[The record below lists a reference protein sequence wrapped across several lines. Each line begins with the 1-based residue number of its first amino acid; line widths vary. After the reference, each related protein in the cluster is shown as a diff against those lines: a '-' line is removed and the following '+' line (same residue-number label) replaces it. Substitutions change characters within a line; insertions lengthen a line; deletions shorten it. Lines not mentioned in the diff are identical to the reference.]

1 MRRLSVLMVLA
12 CSLAVAGEPRISV
25 SYSRFTL
32 PNGLDVI
39 LHEDHTVP
47 LVVVNLCY
55 HVGSADEKPGRTGFA
70 HLFEHI
76 MFMGS
81 KDVPVGKFDQWLEA
95 AGGDNN
101 ANTTDDRTDYFE
113 DVPSNALALPLFL
126 ESDRMGF
133 LLDSMTEAK
142 VNAQRDVVKNERRET
157 YENVPYGLAPILID
171 ENLYPPDHPY
181 HWPTIGSMADLSAAS
196 YNDVVQF
203 FRTYYVPGNASLV
216 IAGDIDPV
224 KARAAVE
231 YWFSDVRSGA
241 PVPIQ
246 PVPVAHL
253 TSEKRVVHE
262 DRVELPRLYMV
273 WNTPAEFAPGDA
285 ELDLLASVLAGGK
298 TSRLYKRLVYDLQ
311 IAQDVSAA
319 QVPARLGSEFWIVV
333 TARSGHTLTEIA
345 HVVQEELGRI
355 KNDPPSRRELE
366 RAVNQYEASFLD
378 RLESIGTTAN
388 LLNTYVRLTGN
399 PDYFNEDLSRYRALD
414 PSDVQAIARSW
425 LRDDARVVLSVVPN
439 GKKELAVTNETH

>member
-12 CSLAVAGEPRISV
+12 CSLALAGEPRISV

>member
-12 CSLAVAGEPRISV
+12 CSLALAGEPRISV

-345 HVVQEELGRI
+345 HVVQEELSRI
-355 KNDPPSRRELE
+355 KNDPPSHRELE

>member
-345 HVVQEELGRI
+345 HVVQEELSRI
-355 KNDPPSRRELE
+355 KNDPPSHRELE

>member
-319 QVPARLGSEFWIVV
+319 QVSARLGSEFWIVV

-355 KNDPPSRRELE
+355 KNAPPSRRELE